1 MLMGRSAE
9 KATIDQV
16 LADARSS
23 RSGVLVIR
31 GEAGIGK
38 SALLDHAAAAA
49 ADMRVMRCAGVEF
62 ESTLPFAGLHQLLR
76 RLTGRLDCLPAAQA
90 QALRAALGLGSA
102 AGGDRFLVG
111 LAVLTLL
118 ADLAEERPLLCL
130 IDDAHWLDQSSAEAL
145 LFAARRLET
154 ERVAIVFAA
163 RDLHAPEFP
172 APGLAELRPSRLDG
186 AASADLLA
194 LYAADLGHHRRA
206 HVLREAEGNPLAL
219 LELTTAQRQGRSDS
233 PYPAISTTSKIEQAF
248 ADRIGR
254 LPEQTRTLLLVI
266 AADDSGDPATVFK
279 AAAHLG
285 ATVADLEPAER
296 HSFVHL
302 REDRLAFRHPL
313 LRSAV
318 YHSAPVSRR
327 IAAHRALAASLHD
340 DRAAWHLA
348 AATTEPDEYVAASLE
363 RSAQRA
369 QERGSHATLARAYER
384 AAALSPD
391 PRDRGR
397 RLSAAAWAALEAGQ
411 VGHAG
416 SLAERASLHLTE
428 PVSLGRMAE
437 VRAMVADLQ
446 GDLHRAHSILSDAAR
461 SLVEVAPDTAGRMLV
476 QAAGSAWVAGD
487 PAAAEKAADQ
497 ARTLPV
503 ARRARATAHLAST
516 DVTQWSAAVRE
527 LDEEEDEEEPESS
540 LRAAVWAAC
549 LTSFL
554 RDDQRALRR
563 AFTVEQKCRTQG
575 AIGVLPHALLA
586 LASSQL
592 NLGRHHEA
600 RAGGL
605 EGMRVAEDTGQPRIR
620 AHLAAVLAH
629 LAAIAGE
636 RERHA
641 ELAAIMDTVDLPD
654 LRREAA
660 RNTIMLELGLGRYD
674 TAADRLADH
683 SVEHE
688 LPGSWLADHVE
699 VAVRAGRR
707 ETADKAFTRYVIWA
721 DHIRRPAI
729 DAIVSRCR
737 ALMADDRRAEPHYR
751 HALRLGSAP
760 FEHART
766 QLHYGEW
773 LRRAHRRVDARP
785 HLRSAV
791 EAFRRLGAT
800 PWADRADSELRATGE
815 SRTASHHEPDLL
827 GRLTPQEL
835 QVVRLAATGLS
846 NKDIGA
852 QLFLS
857 PRTVGYH
864 LYNAYPK
871 LGVAS
876 RGELARLDLV
886 G

>member
-9 KATIDQV
+9 KATIDQL

-23 RSGVLVIR
+23 RSSVLVIR

-76 RLTGRLDCLPAAQA
+76 RLTDRLDCLPAAQA

-118 ADLAEERPLLCL
+118 ADLAEEQPLLCL

-163 RDLHAPEFP
+163 RDLYAPEFP
-172 APGLAELRPSRLDG
+172 APGLAELRPSRLDS

-194 LYAADLGHHRRA
+194 LYAADLDHHRRA

-219 LELTTAQRQGRSDS
+219 LELTTAQRQGRAAS

-248 ADRIGR
+248 ADRISR

-279 AAAHLG
+279 AAARLG
-285 ATVADLEPAER
+285 AAVADLEPAER

-302 REDRLAFRHPL
+302 HEDRLTFRHPL
-313 LRSAV
+313 IRSAV
-318 YHSAPVSRR
+318 YHSAPASRR
-327 IAAHRALAASLHD
+327 FAAHRALAASLHN

-348 AATTEPDEYVAASLE
+348 AATTEPDEHVAAALE
-363 RSAQRA
+363 RSARRA
-369 QERGSHATLARAYER
+369 QDRGSHAALATAYER

-391 PRDRGR
+391 LRDRGR
-397 RLSAAAWAALEAGQ
+397 RLSAAARAALEAGQ
-411 VGHAG
+411 VEHAD

-428 PVSLGRMAE
+428 PVLLGRMAE

-446 GDLHRAHSILSDAAR
+446 GALHKAHSILSHAAQ
-461 SLVEVAPDTAGRMLV
+461 SLIEVAPDTAGRMLV

-487 PAAAEKAADQ
+487 LSAAEKAADQ
-497 ARTLPV
+497 ARTLPA
-503 ARRARATAHLAST
+503 ARRARAMAHLAST
-516 DVTQWSAAVRE
+516 DVAQWSAAVRE
-527 LDEEEDEEEPESS
+527 LDEEEPESS

-549 LTSFL
+549 LTAFL

-586 LASSQL
+586 LSSSQV
-592 NLGRHHEA
+592 NLGRHREA
-600 RAGGL
+600 RASGL
-605 EGMRVAEDTGQPRIR
+605 EGMRVAENTGQFRIR

-629 LAAIAGE
+629 LAAVAGE

-641 ELAAIMDTVDLPD
+641 ELEAIMETVDLPD
-654 LRREAA
+654 LRHEAA
-660 RNTIMLELGLGRYD
+660 RSMIMLELGLGRCD
-674 TAADRLADH
+674 AAAERVADH
-683 SVEHE
+683 TVEHE
-688 LPGSWLADHVE
+688 LPGSWLADYVE

-707 ETADKAFTRYVIWA
+707 ETADKAFTRYVTWA
-721 DHIRRPAI
+721 DHIRQPAI

-737 ALMADDRRAEPHYR
+737 ALMADDRKAEPHYQ

-791 EAFRRLGAT
+791 ETFQRLGAT
-800 PWADRADSELRATGE
+800 PWADRAGSELRATGE

-876 RGELARLDLV
+876 RGELANLDLV